1 MSPRG
6 NGSIWAWVGVAPS
19 SGPAGHLPPRGKAGS
34 IWAWVDVAPSSGP
47 AGCLVLSLRQTD
59 FQTLR
64 AVKIGPL
71 PCGGHA
77 SSATGG
83 AVPARPY
90 GGWGAAF
97 ISPDGADYSPRVG
110 GTHSASDTPRG
121 TSGLWSQC
129 PWGSP
134 ALRMVVVAGRHV
146 TGCGGG
152 PRRGWAEQS
161 PAPTEGCCSDA
172 GGRRPLIRHGLWPCH
187 LLPKEKAAR
196 DFVTARHPSGRAV
209 FVTGVRAAE
218 SSAPTAGSMPCAI
231 QPTWVGIVTWAA
243 GDS

>member
-6 NGSIWAWVGVAPS
+6 N
-19 SGPAGHLPPRGKAGS
+19 GS

-64 AVKIGPL
+64 AVEIGPL

-146 TGCGGG
+146 TGCGGYPRRGWAEQSPAPTEGGAPLSYHRTRRIILPGLAGHIGPALRMVVVAGRHVTGCGGG

-161 PAPTEGCCSDA
+161 PAPTENIA
-172 GGRRPLIRHGLWPCH
+172 
-187 LLPKEKAAR
+187 AAR
-196 DFVTARHPSGRAV
+196 LWR
-209 FVTGVRAAE
+209 
-218 SSAPTAGSMPCAI
+218 
-231 QPTWVGIVTWAA
+231 
-243 GDS
+243 